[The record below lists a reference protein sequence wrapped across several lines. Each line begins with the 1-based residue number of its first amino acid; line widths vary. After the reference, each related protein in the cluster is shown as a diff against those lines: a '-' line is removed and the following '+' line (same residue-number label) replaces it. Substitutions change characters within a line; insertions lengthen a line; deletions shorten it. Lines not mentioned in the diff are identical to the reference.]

1 MEKILTE
8 IITEKDIA
16 SKIDH
21 TILKP
26 EVTAVE
32 IQQLC
37 NEAMEHG
44 FAAVCVPPMYVNEA
58 KNFLAKSK
66 VKVATVVGFPLGY
79 TNTLIKVS
87 EAKKAIDDGATE
99 IDMVMNIS
107 EMKNK
112 QYKEVLD
119 DIQSVTLMAH
129 FHKTIVKVILETCL
143 LTNEEIVRA
152 CELCEEA
159 GVDFV
164 KTSTGFSKTGATV
177 EAVKLIRESLPKK
190 IKVKASG
197 GIRTKEFA
205 LQLIEAGADRLG
217 TSSGISIIKE

>member
-1 MEKILTE
+1 MEKMRPE
-8 IITEKDIA
+8 IITFIDIA

-21 TILKP
+21 TNLKP
-26 EVTAVE
+26 ETTIIE

-37 NEAMEHG
+37 KEAIENG

-58 KNFLAKSK
+58 KQLLEKSK
-66 VKVATVVGFPLGY
+66 VKVATVIGFPLGY
-79 TNTLIKVS
+79 SNTLIKVS

-99 IDMVMNIS
+99 IDMVMNIAAL
-107 EMKNK
+107 KNK
-112 QYKEVLD
+112 HYKQVLD
-119 DIQSVTLMAH
+119 DIQSVTMMAH
-129 FHKTIVKVILETCL
+129 FHKTIVKVILECCL

-152 CELCEEA
+152 CELCKEA

-164 KTSTGFSKTGATV
+164 KTSTGFSKAGATI
-177 EAVKLIRESLPKK
+177 EAVKLIRESLPQK

-217 TSSGISIIKE
+217 TSSGILIIKE